1 MTQPASTRRES
12 ACCSPAGSFEM
23 SAPMS
28 VGAYCAA
35 AASSFAC
42 SGTTTS
48 LAGAVVVVGDTHA
61 AAIRTS
67 SDPSAIND
75 LIGSLFGGNDGGG
88 PS

>member
-1 MTQPASTRRES
+1 MTQPASTRRAS

-42 SGTTTS
+42 SGTTTTS
-48 LAGAVVVVGDTHA
+48 LAGAVVVVGDAQA
-61 AAIRTS
+61 AAIRTT
-67 SDPSAIND
+67 SDPVN
-75 LIGSLFGGNDGGG
+75 
-88 PS
+88 